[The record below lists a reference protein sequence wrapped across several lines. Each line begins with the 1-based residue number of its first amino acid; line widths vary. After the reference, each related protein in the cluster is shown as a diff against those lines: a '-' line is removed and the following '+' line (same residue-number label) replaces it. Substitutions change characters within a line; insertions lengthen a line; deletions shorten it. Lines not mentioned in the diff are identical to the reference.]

1 MSTQGRGR
9 KRASPTR
16 QQKGAQFEEQVA
28 RWLKRQFRDLKLD
41 IKVNDYANGLTVK
54 RPYQIDVHMWAK
66 GKGLFAKEGDVWV
79 ECKWKEK
86 SSVKRTD
93 VMKLVS
99 CAQDVYKA
107 HNAGRNEIYYN
118 GLILVSNERFDY
130 DALAYAE
137 QEDVLCVRFDG
148 RKYEPQ
154 NESKN
159 WVGEPKWLKEVS

>member
-1 MSTQGRGR
+1 MLTQGRG
-9 KRASPTR
+9 KKSESPTK

-28 RWLKRQFRDLKLD
+28 RWLKRRFRDLKLEV
-41 IKVNDYANGLTVK
+41 KVNQYANGLTVK

-66 GKGLFAKEGDVWV
+66 GKGLFVKEADVWV

-93 VMKLVS
+93 VMKLVF
-99 CAQDVYKA
+99 CAQDVYRA
-107 HNAGRNEIYYN
+107 HQSGKNEIYYN
-118 GLILVSNERFDY
+118 GLMLVSNQSFDY

-148 RKYEPQ
+148 QKYEPQ
-154 NESKN
+154 NEYNN
-159 WVGEPKWLKEVS
+159 WVGKPQWLKRVS